1 MRGVRTA
8 QSRRAAW
15 VGYVAG
21 VLAVLAASACHRE
34 PAVAQV
40 QTHQQQVQQWRDQ
53 HEADYRRDWVTV
65 AALHFLEPG
74 VHTIGSRP
82 GSTIVLAAS
91 APADVGKVIVEGVR
105 VRFEPAPGIEAR
117 QSDKPVTGPVVMK
130 APDERPAPDIVIGD
144 IRLVVHVTG
153 DRMALRVRDPNS
165 AQAKAFRGFTWF
177 PIDPAYRV
185 VARFIRDA
193 EPRQLRVPNTLDALD
208 PYSTEGVLEF
218 SLNGR
223 TLRLRPFTT
232 RPKRFYIVF
241 RDASSG
247 TETYQVARFLYA
259 DLRDDGTA
267 VLDFN
272 QAYNPPC
279 AFNPFTTCPLPLKE
293 NILPV
298 KILAGE
304 QAYGS

>member
-1 MRGVRTA
+1 MRTVLLRHAHGLRCL
-8 QSRRAAW
+8 
-15 VGYVAG
+15 AG
-21 VLAVLAASACHRE
+21 ALALLAAA
-34 PAVAQV
+34 PG

-65 AALHFLEPG
+65 SALHFLEPG
-74 VHTIGSRP
+74 VHTVGSRP
-82 GSTIVLAAS
+82 GSAVLLDAP
-91 APADVGKVIVEGVR
+91 APADVGRVIVDGASI
-105 VRFEPAPGIEAR
+105 RFEPSPGIQVR
-117 QSDKPVTGPVVMK
+117 QGDKPVTGPVLMK
-130 APDERPAPDIVIGD
+130 APEERPAPDVVIGD
-144 IRLVVHVTG
+144 VRLVVHVTG

-165 AQAKAFRGFTWF
+165 AQAKAFRGFAWF

-185 VARFIRDA
+185 VARFIKDA
-193 EPRQLRVPNTLDALD
+193 EPRRLQVPNTLDVLD

-218 SLNGR
+218 TLNGQ

-241 RDASSG
+241 RDASAG
-247 TETYQVARFLYA
+247 KETYQVARFLYA
-259 DLRDDGTA
+259 DLLDDGTA

-279 AFNPFTTCPLPLKE
+279 AFNKFTTCPLPLKE

-304 QAYGS
+304 RAYGH